1 MIIRFSNHSSVYW
14 AGKNFWSSHH
24 AELQAAFVWA
34 LDTVHQGLIIKIIY
48 SYLVTDFGQPQLLF
62 HIDPCLWVRSRDLCL
77 FQHWFANG
85 FNTGHASSFRKS
97 RILWSSRPADW
108 DPFFTIGF
116 CLLLCSVLPFTS
128 VLDPYVP
135 AAILLNLWLTCWSEQ
150 KECIRN
156 RWSHDPCLWRVG

>member
-77 FQHWFANG
+77 SQHWFANG

-97 RILWSSRPADW
+97 RILWRSRPADW
-108 DPFFTIGF
+108 VPPFYYRVLSASLFSASFHTGAGSVRPS
-116 CLLLCSVLPFTS
+116 CDSAQSMTNLLKWAKRMHS
-128 VLDPYVP
+128 
-135 AAILLNLWLTCWSEQ
+135 
-150 KECIRN
+150 
-156 RWSHDPCLWRVG
+156 